1 MAKDEISILAKKIHG
16 YLLQMADDDGIY
28 FDDLAP
34 ELGGEEELQHALLA
48 TAVVEGLIEPS
59 PALLPIFREIEE
71 KLAEIVDV

>member
-16 YLLQMADDDGIY
+16 YLMQLADDEGLY
-28 FDDLAP
+28 YDDLAS

-59 PALLPIFREIEE
+59 PALLPIFEEIAE
-71 KLAEIVDV
+71 KLAEMVDV